1 MPLAEAL
8 RPQAID
14 QVIGQGHLLGAGKP
28 LDLIVRS
35 GRPQSMILWGPP
47 GVGKTTLARLLAV
60 GTDREFAALSAVMA
74 GARELRAALDQAAR
88 KGALGRRTTLF
99 IDEIHRLNNAQ
110 QDLLLPPL
118 RSGLIAL
125 IGATTEN
132 PSFALKSGLLSL
144 ARVYVLKPLSDADML
159 RLVRRTRERALGH
172 LRFDDTAVAA
182 LIAYADGDARRC
194 LNLLEQTGIAAD
206 AAGLTALDRDF
217 IEDALTPQL
226 RRFDKG
232 GENFYD
238 QISALHK
245 SVRGSH
251 PDAALY
257 WLCRMLD
264 GGVDRRYILRRLS
277 AMALDDIGLADPRG
291 VRIVNAAAE
300 AWERLGSP
308 DGELAL
314 AQATVYL
321 AVAEKSNASA
331 LAVAQATAFV
341 GSGENFSS
349 PEGREPGW
357 YAPVPRGL
365 ELRIAE
371 KLGRSR
377 TREAGASPAVS

>member
-1 MPLAEAL
+1 MP
-8 RPQAID
+8 
-14 QVIGQGHLLGAGKP
+14 
-28 LDLIVRS
+28 
-35 GRPQSMILWGPP
+35 
-47 GVGKTTLARLLAV
+47 
-60 GTDREFAALSAVMA
+60 
-74 GARELRAALDQAAR
+74 
-88 KGALGRRTTLF
+88 
-99 IDEIHRLNNAQ
+99 
-110 QDLLLPPL
+110 
-118 RSGLIAL
+118 
-125 IGATTEN
+125 
-132 PSFALKSGLLSL
+132 
-144 ARVYVLKPLSDADML
+144 
-159 RLVRRTRERALGH
+159 
-172 LRFDDTAVAA
+172 TAM
-182 LIAYADGDARRC
+182 RRC
-194 LNLLEQTGIAAD
+194 LNLFEQTRTATD
-206 AAGLTALDRDF
+206 ATGLTAIGRDF

-277 AMALDDIGLADPRG
+277 AMAWDDIGLADPHG
-291 VRIVNAAAE
+291 VRIVKAAAE

-314 AQATVYL
+314 AGATVYL

-331 LAVAQATAFV
+331 LAVVHARAFV
-341 GSGENFSS
+341 GSGEDF
-349 PEGREPGW
+349 PPPDGRDPGW

-371 KLGRSR
+371 KLGRLR
-377 TREAGASPAVS
+377 TRE